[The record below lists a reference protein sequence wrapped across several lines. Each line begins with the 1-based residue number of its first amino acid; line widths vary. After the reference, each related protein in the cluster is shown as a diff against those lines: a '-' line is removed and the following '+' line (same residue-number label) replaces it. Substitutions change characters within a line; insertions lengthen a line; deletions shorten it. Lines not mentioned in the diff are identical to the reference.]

1 MKHILIILAK
11 EWDELRRE
19 RSMVAAMIAFP
30 LLITALSIGV
40 TFALGAVPDDDTAD
54 LGAVVADPALQ
65 GLPMDQLGQV
75 VIGRQFALLFLM
87 MPLFIPSIIAAYSIV
102 GEKTGRTLEPLLATP
117 ISTWELLVAKS
128 LAALIP
134 AMALTWACGLIF
146 TAGVALVSLS
156 PAVAGLII
164 SPAWVLLLLLCS
176 PLLALI
182 AVAFTVLISARVND
196 PRTAQQL
203 SGIAVVPVMALF
215 FSQLIGIVVVNVV
228 FVLGL
233 ALALAL
239 LAVCVVWLAVRL
251 FAREAILTRWT

>member
-1 MKHILIILAK
+1 MSHILVMLAK
-11 EWDELRRE
+11 EWYELRRE
-19 RSMVAAMIAFP
+19 RSMIAATIALP
-30 LLITALSIGV
+30 LLITALGIGV
-40 TFALGAVPDDDTAD
+40 TFALGTIPDDDTAE
-54 LGAVVADPALQ
+54 LGAVMSDPALQ
-65 GLPMDQLGQV
+65 GLPVEQLGQV
-75 VIGRQFALLFLM
+75 VLGRQFSLLFLM
-87 MPLFIPSIIAAYSIV
+87 MPLFIPSILASYSIV

-117 ISTWELLVAKS
+117 ITTWELLLAKS
-128 LAALIP
+128 LTALIP
-134 AMALTWACGLIF
+134 AMALTWGSGLIF
-146 TAGVALVSLS
+146 AGGIALVSLT

-164 SPAWVLLLLLCS
+164 SPAWILLLLLCS

-182 AVAFTVLISARVND
+182 AVSLTVLISARVND

>member
-1 MKHILIILAK
+1 MKHIPVILAK

-19 RSMVAAMIAFP
+19 RSMVAATIAFP

-40 TFALGAVPDDDTAD
+40 TFALGRVPDDETAD
-54 LGAVVADPALQ
+54 LGAVVADPLLQ

-75 VIGRQFALLFLM
+75 VMGRQFALLFLM
-87 MPLFIPSIIAAYSIV
+87 MPLFIPSIVAAYSIV

-117 ISTWELLVAKS
+117 IRTWELLLAKA

-134 AMALTWACGLIF
+134 AVALTWACGLIF
-146 TAGVALVSLS
+146 AGGVALVSLS

-164 SPAWVLLLLLCS
+164 SPAWILLLLLCA

-182 AVAFTVLISARVND
+182 AVAGTVLISARVND

-203 SGIAVVPVMALF
+203 AGIAVVPVLALF
-215 FSQLIGIVVVNVV
+215 FSQLIGIVVVNLA
-228 FVLGL
+228 FVLIL
-233 ALALAL
+233 ALALAF
-239 LAVCVVWLAVRL
+239 LAALAVWLAVRL